1 MQDVIDNELREVF
14 KEAIMES
21 LEEKKGFMKR
31 ILKEIS
37 EDIALGKAIE
47 EGKKTPKISREEV
60 FKTLER

>member
-1 MQDVIDNELREVF
+1 MQDVIDNELREIF

-21 LEEKKGFMKR
+21 LEEKPGFMKK
-31 ILKEIS
+31 ILREIS
-37 EDIALGKAIE
+37 EDIALGRAIE